1 MKNHISIEFLGT
13 GTSVGIPMIGC
24 NCIVCTSN
32 NKKDKRLRTSIK
44 IEYNNTTIVVDT
56 TPDFRYQMLRS
67 NTNKIDAIFI
77 THKHKDHLAGLDD
90 IRPFNY
96 KNNQKIPIYSNKETI
111 DTIQKEYYYAFE
123 KNKLTSVPSME
134 LIEINNT
141 PFYVHNIKIIPIQVW
156 HNKMPVLG
164 FRIDNF
170 TYITDA
176 SKIDDIEKEKIQG
189 SDVLILNAL
198 RIEPHISHFSLQEAI
213 DIAKELKIKKVYFTH
228 ISHQLGLHNIVQ
240 KTLPPQFHLSFD
252 QLKIII

>member
-96 KNNQKIPIYSNKETI
+96 INNHKIPIYSNKDTI

>member
-1 MKNHISIEFLGT
+1 M
-13 GTSVGIPMIGC
+13 
-24 NCIVCTSN
+24 
-32 NKKDKRLRTSIK
+32 
-44 IEYNNTTIVVDT
+44 DT

-96 KNNQKIPIYSNKETI
+96 INNQKIPIYSNKDTI

>member
-141 PFYVHNIKIIPIQVW
+141 PFFVHNIKIIPIQVW

>member
-134 LIEINNT
+134 LIEIQNV
-141 PFYVHNIKIIPIQVW
+141 PFFVQNIKIIPIQVW

>member
-96 KNNQKIPIYSNKETI
+96 KNNQKIPIYSNKDTI

-141 PFYVHNIKIIPIQVW
+141 PFFVHNIKIIPIQVW

>member
-24 NCIVCTSN
+24 NCIVCTST
-32 NKKDKRLRTSIK
+32 NKKDNRLRTSIK

-96 KNNQKIPIYSNKETI
+96 INNHKIPIYSNKDTI

>member
-96 KNNQKIPIYSNKETI
+96 KNNQKIPIYSNKDTI